1 MTEELAVQ
9 FLTEAIYT
17 TLLISGP
24 ILLLA
29 LAIGFLVSIFQ
40 AVTSINEMTLTFIPK
55 IVGVITL
62 LIVLLPWMIKLM
74 EAFTLKVFNMI
85 PLLAQ

>member
-29 LAIGFLVSIFQ
+29 LVIGFLVSIFQ

-55 IVGVITL
+55 IVGVIAL